1 LILED
6 FKLHINSN
14 VPASGFKLFQRQLK
28 QKLLIEKF
36 NGWQGFLVFSIAAT
50 AIAIMVANGGMTPGI
65 MLVALMVG
73 VPVVYFLIVKPEFGI
88 MVYLN
93 YAYTMMLMIRY
104 GINAPLGTIMDGFM
118 GLFILGIFI
127 HMKKKREWELFK
139 NPISTVILIW
149 VGYNIFEVVNP
160 AAASRMSWLGAL
172 RTVALVALYFF
183 VFLLHVRTRKFLY
196 IIVKWWLLV
205 SMINACYAF
214 KQEYIG
220 FFDFEQR
227 YLDSDPNIG
236 QLLFLA
242 GHWRK
247 FSMMSDPVTF
257 AYNMAMASLLCMG
270 LISGPIKF
278 YKKLI
283 LGFMAL
289 FFLNAMLF
297 SGTRGAFP
305 LVPIALMLYAILK
318 FNKQVMIF
326 TGLGLL
332 FVVFLIFMPS
342 SNQNIL
348 RFQSAFRPNEDASY
362 MVRKRNQAR
371 IKPFIYS
378 HPIGGGL
385 GATEYFGQKY
395 APGSYLAHFP
405 PDSGYVRVTVELGPI
420 GLIIFCIMIFVI
432 LKTGI
437 NNYYSIRDPKL
448 KALTLALLL
457 VIFAWNIGN
466 FPQEAFVQ
474 YPSNVLFFLTVA
486 LVVITKRLDDE
497 QNLLAD
503 AKQ

>member
-1 LILED
+1 LD
-6 FKLHINSN
+6 NFKLHINSS
-14 VPASGFKLFQRQLK
+14 VPTSRFKLFLLQLK
-28 QKLLIEKF
+28 QRLLIEKF
-36 NGWQGFLVFSIAAT
+36 NGWQGVLFLSIAAT
-50 AIAIMVANGGMTPGI
+50 AIAIIVSIGGVTTGVI
-65 MLVALMVG
+65 LIALMIG
-73 VPVVYFLIVKPEFGI
+73 VPIVYFLIVIPQFGI
-88 MVYLN
+88 LVYLN
-93 YAYTMMLMIRY
+93 YAYIMMLLIRI
-104 GINAPLGTIMDGFM
+104 GINAPLGTLMDGFL
-118 GLFILGIFI
+118 GLFLLGLFI
-127 HMKKKREWELFK
+127 HMKKKKEWELLK
-139 NPISTVILIW
+139 NPISTVILVW

-160 AAASRMSWLGAL
+160 AAASRLSWLGAL

-183 VFLLHVRTRKFLY
+183 VFLLHIRTRKFLF
-196 IIVKWWLLV
+196 IIIKWWLLV
-205 SMINACYAF
+205 SVINACYAF

-220 FFDFEQR
+220 FFAFEER
-227 YLDSDPNIG
+227 YLNSDPNIA

-257 AYNMAMASLLCMG
+257 AYNMAMSSLLCMG
-270 LISGPIKF
+270 FISAPIKF
-278 YKKLI
+278 YKKII

-326 TGLGLL
+326 TGVGLL

-371 IKPFIYS
+371 IKPFIYA

-420 GLIIFCIMIFVI
+420 GLAIFCVMIFVI

-437 NNYYSIRDPKL
+437 NNYYSIKDPKL
-448 KALTLALLL
+448 KALTLGLLL

-497 QNLLAD
+497 QNQIAN
-503 AKQ
+503 AE

>member
-1 LILED
+1 
-6 FKLHINSN
+6 
-14 VPASGFKLFQRQLK
+14 LFLLQLK
-28 QKLLIEKF
+28 QRLLIEKF
-36 NGWQGFLVFSIAAT
+36 NGWQGVLFLSIAAT
-50 AIAIMVANGGMTPGI
+50 AIAIIVSIGGVTTGVI
-65 MLVALMVG
+65 LIALMIG
-73 VPVVYFLIVKPEFGI
+73 VPIVYFLIVIPQFGI
-88 MVYLN
+88 LVYLN
-93 YAYTMMLMIRY
+93 YAYIMMLLIRI
-104 GINAPLGTIMDGFM
+104 GINAPLGTLMDGFL
-118 GLFILGIFI
+118 GLFLLGLFI
-127 HMKKKREWELFK
+127 HMKKKKEWELLK
-139 NPISTVILIW
+139 NPISTVILVW

-160 AAASRMSWLGAL
+160 AAASRLSWLGAL

-183 VFLLHVRTRKFLY
+183 VFLLHIRTRKFLF
-196 IIVKWWLLV
+196 IIIKWWLLV
-205 SMINACYAF
+205 SVINACYAF

-220 FFDFEQR
+220 FFAFEER
-227 YLDSDPNIG
+227 YLNSDPNIA

-257 AYNMAMASLLCMG
+257 AYNMAMSSLLCMG
-270 LISGPIKF
+270 FISAPIKF
-278 YKKLI
+278 YKKII

-326 TGLGLL
+326 TGVGLL

-371 IKPFIYS
+371 IKPFIYA

-420 GLIIFCIMIFVI
+420 GLAIFCVMIFVI

-437 NNYYSIRDPKL
+437 NNYYSIKDPKL
-448 KALTLALLL
+448 KALTLGLLL

-497 QNLLAD
+497 QNQIAN
-503 AKQ
+503 AE

>member
-1 LILED
+1 MILED

-242 GHWRK
+242 G
-247 FSMMSDPVTF
+247 
-257 AYNMAMASLLCMG
+257 
-270 LISGPIKF
+270 
-278 YKKLI
+278 
-283 LGFMAL
+283 
-289 FFLNAMLF
+289 FLRRFHENKNPHCRRRYQ
-297 SGTRGAFP
+297 SWNCNIR
-305 LVPIALMLYAILK
+305 PIA
-318 FNKQVMIF
+318 FRW
-326 TGLGLL
+326 L
-332 FVVFLIFMPS
+332 F
-342 SNQNIL
+342 
-348 RFQSAFRPNEDASY
+348 
-362 MVRKRNQAR
+362 RN
-371 IKPFIYS
+371 
-378 HPIGGGL
+378 
-385 GATEYFGQKY
+385 
-395 APGSYLAHFP
+395 
-405 PDSGYVRVTVELGPI
+405 
-420 GLIIFCIMIFVI
+420 
-432 LKTGI
+432 
-437 NNYYSIRDPKL
+437 
-448 KALTLALLL
+448 TL
-457 VIFAWNIGN
+457 
-466 FPQEAFVQ
+466 
-474 YPSNVLFFLTVA
+474 
-486 LVVITKRLDDE
+486 
-497 QNLLAD
+497 
-503 AKQ
+503 

>member
-1 LILED
+1 MD
-6 FKLHINSN
+6 NFKLHINSS
-14 VPASGFKLFQRQLK
+14 VPTSRFKLFLLQLK
-28 QKLLIEKF
+28 QRLLIEKF
-36 NGWQGFLVFSIAAT
+36 NGWQGVLFLSIAAT
-50 AIAIMVANGGMTPGI
+50 AIAIIVSIGGVTTGVI
-65 MLVALMVG
+65 LIALMIG
-73 VPVVYFLIVKPEFGI
+73 VPIVYFLIVIPQFGI
-88 MVYLN
+88 LVYLN
-93 YAYTMMLMIRY
+93 YAYIMMLLIRI
-104 GINAPLGTIMDGFM
+104 GINAPLGTLMDGFL
-118 GLFILGIFI
+118 GLFLLGLFI
-127 HMKKKREWELFK
+127 HMKKKKEWELLK
-139 NPISTVILIW
+139 NPISTVILVW

-160 AAASRMSWLGAL
+160 AAASRLSWLGAL

-183 VFLLHVRTRKFLY
+183 VFLLHIRTRKFLF
-196 IIVKWWLLV
+196 IIIKWWLLV
-205 SMINACYAF
+205 SVINACYAF

-220 FFDFEQR
+220 FFAFEER
-227 YLDSDPNIG
+227 YLNSDPNIA

-257 AYNMAMASLLCMG
+257 AYNMAMSSLLCMG
-270 LISGPIKF
+270 FISAPIKF
-278 YKKLI
+278 YKKII

-326 TGLGLL
+326 TGVGLL

-371 IKPFIYS
+371 IKPFIYA

-420 GLIIFCIMIFVI
+420 GLAIFCVMIFVI

-437 NNYYSIRDPKL
+437 NNYYSIKDPKL
-448 KALTLALLL
+448 KALTLGLLL

-497 QNLLAD
+497 QNQIAN
-503 AKQ
+503 AE